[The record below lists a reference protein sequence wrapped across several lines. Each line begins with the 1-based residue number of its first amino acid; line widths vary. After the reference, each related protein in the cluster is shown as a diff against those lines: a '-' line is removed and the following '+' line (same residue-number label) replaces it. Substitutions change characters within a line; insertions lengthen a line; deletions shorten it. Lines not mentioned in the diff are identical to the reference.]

1 MALAFA
7 KVYDAEA
14 TSGTFRETVYDVTLD
29 SSYPTAGEA
38 ISARDVG
45 LTTLYGLVP
54 IGVSSVAGT
63 AKTTEFSFVFDYKN
77 SKLQA
82 LATGAA
88 ADAAF
93 NEAPNATNLSTYV
106 VRVRAI
112 GV

>member
-1 MALAFA
+1 MALAFT

-14 TSGTFRETVYDVTLD
+14 TSGTFRETVYDATWD

-77 SKLQA
+77 LKLQA
-82 LATGAA
+82 FATGAA
-88 ADAAF
+88 ADVAF